1 VGNEP
6 TYRLFFEA
14 ISDAH
19 RCFRLW
25 EQTFG
30 GDASSVA
37 PIEGIQLRIRVLEL
51 KRQFVSCADAAR
63 HRVTHFGLLVF
74 ETIGQRDAGP
84 VFLAGRRA
92 FDWLDFRL
100 GDSRDPNRCG
110 PLLAIDSEGDRG
122 EERLHQIGADSSEDL
137 PIRPAMLTAVQR
149 NQRLALLLG
158 SLSVDNRAPQ
168 TVALMYRSRPPV
180 KARETHA
187 VQSGVAKI
195 SVANLPR

>member
-1 VGNEP
+1 MFAGTVKAESLHSTSQMPDGTRCNFRILIFCEYFDSIFALPVRRSTEKERRVGNEP

-74 ETIGQRDAGP
+74 E
-84 VFLAGRRA
+84 
-92 FDWLDFRL
+92 
-100 GDSRDPNRCG
+100 
-110 PLLAIDSEGDRG
+110 
-122 EERLHQIGADSSEDL
+122 
-137 PIRPAMLTAVQR
+137 
-149 NQRLALLLG
+149 
-158 SLSVDNRAPQ
+158 
-168 TVALMYRSRPPV
+168 
-180 KARETHA
+180 
-187 VQSGVAKI
+187 
-195 SVANLPR
+195 